1 MRIIALLVLLSL
13 FIGTNAQNLP
23 LGYIPHFESDFS
35 DKVLPKNLLFSPS
48 ANHSLKN
55 GVLLLQNNPDSVVM
69 FKPSAAMLID
79 NNIFGDFITEITL
92 INNTTGSDSTSGVF
106 FIFGLRN
113 RDNYYWVK
121 LNNKGAEFSKMYKGK
136 TDIISSDSGFVIP
149 NNKSVK
155 LRIERNILERS
166 IVIKYQQAQVKF
178 SDPNLVMGYFGM
190 GTNSSKIGIDK
201 ITVWAPTSLAE
212 PLTIFNK

>member
-1 MRIIALLVLLSL
+1 MRIIALIGFLS
-13 FIGTNAQNLP
+13 FTIGISAQNLP
-23 LGYIPHFESDFS
+23 LGYIPHFQCDFS
-35 DKVLPKNLLFSPS
+35 DKVLPKDLLFSPS
-48 ANHSLKN
+48 ISHSLKN

-69 FKPSAAMLID
+69 FEPSAAMLID

-92 INNTTGSDSTSGVF
+92 TNNSASSDSTSGVF
-106 FIFGLRN
+106 FIIGLRN
-113 RDNYYWVK
+113 RENYYWVK
-121 LNNKGAEFSKMYKGK
+121 LCNAGAEFSKMYKGK

-149 NNKSVK
+149 NNKPVK

-178 SDPNLVMGYFGM
+178 TDPNLVMGYFGL
-190 GTNSSKIGIDK
+190 GTNSSKLGIDK

-212 PLTIFNK
+212 PLTIFSK